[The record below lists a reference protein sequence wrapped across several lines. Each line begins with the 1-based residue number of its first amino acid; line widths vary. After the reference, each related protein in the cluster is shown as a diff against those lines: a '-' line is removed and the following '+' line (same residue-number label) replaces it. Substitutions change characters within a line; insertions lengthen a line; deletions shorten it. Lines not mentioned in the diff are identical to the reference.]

1 MFFTP
6 SSATPRQA
14 TASWVKAHLA
24 ETLEAALGGTE
35 TVVTRH
41 GKAIAVVVSPS
52 THRALQDYRRSAAQA
67 FASSLRALERM
78 KGGRAGTPKPTVRTI
93 ALMSALLDELRAV
106 LEIGP
111 DRTVANAEGG
121 IDTTFFSAERSAD
134 GSPARYVCVSVDP
147 DGDATILF
155 SAGRDAAAE
164 ELTRDTDAR
173 ALAARITG
181 FLSGADRIDAA

>member
-1 MFFTP
+1 
-6 SSATPRQA
+6 
-14 TASWVKAHLA
+14 VKAHLA
-24 ETLEAALGGTE
+24 ETLEATLGGTE

-52 THRALQDYRRSAAQA
+52 THRALQNYRRSAAQA
-67 FASSLRALERM
+67 FASSQRALERM
-78 KGGRAGTPKPTVRTI
+78 RAGRAGAPRPRARTI
-93 ALMSALLDELRAV
+93 ALMGVLLDELRGV

-111 DRTVANAEGG
+111 DRTVVSAEGG
-121 IDTTFFSAERSAD
+121 IDTSFFSAERSDD
-134 GSPARYVCVSVDP
+134 GSPARYVCVSVDTN
-147 DGDATILF
+147 GDATILF

-164 ELTRDTDAR
+164 ELGRDTDAR